1 MTNASRDG
9 PSRRKDFEESCGA
22 STLNE
27 GAQERVAINHI
38 ERAKQNIELTKANAD
53 LAAKSHDL
61 EQQAEKLRAEL
72 ELLRSQA
79 SNNNNVNQSTSSTS
93 TIPTNHSATQD
104 NPTEKSN
111 TVAWGGYEEMGGS
124 EI

>member
-38 ERAKQNIELTKANAD
+38 ERAEQNIELTKANAD

-79 SNNNNVNQSTSSTS
+79 SNNNVNQSSSTS
-93 TIPTNHSATQD
+93 TIPTNHSTTHD

-111 TVAWGGYEEMGGS
+111 TVVWGGYEEMGGS
-124 EI
+124 EA